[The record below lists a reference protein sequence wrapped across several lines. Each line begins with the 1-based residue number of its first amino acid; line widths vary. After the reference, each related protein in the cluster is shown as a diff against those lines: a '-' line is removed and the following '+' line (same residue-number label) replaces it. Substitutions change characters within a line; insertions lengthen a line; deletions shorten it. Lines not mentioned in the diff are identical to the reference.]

1 MIFRHS
7 VLLTVDNDAV
17 LLTGEAKVNFY
28 YIPASSLEN
37 KYVGTGAKHV
47 RDVFSKCRIALFN
60 RNWRNK
66 FLNLCLFP
74 FIIVFLDEKYQV

>member
-7 VLLTVDNDAV
+7 VLVTFYNDAV
-17 LLTGEAKVNFY
+17 LMTGEAKVNFY

-47 RDVFSKCRIALFN
+47 RDVFSKCPRTVFN
-60 RNWRNK
+60 RNWRN
-66 FLNLCLFP
+66 
-74 FIIVFLDEKYQV
+74 

>member
-1 MIFRHS
+1 MIFLHS
-7 VLLTVDNDAV
+7 VLVHVTVYIDAV

-47 RDVFSKCRIALFN
+47 RDVFSECRIALFN
-60 RNWRNK
+60 RRGRNK
-66 FLNLCLFP
+66 L
-74 FIIVFLDEKYQV
+74 

>member
-47 RDVFSKCRIALFN
+47 RDVFSKCPRTVFY
-60 RNWRNK
+60 RRGKNK
-66 FLNLCLFP
+66 L
-74 FIIVFLDEKYQV
+74 

>member
-1 MIFRHS
+1 MIFLHS
-7 VLLTVDNDAV
+7 VLVTVYIDAA

-47 RDVFSKCRIALFN
+47 RDVFSECSRTVFN
-60 RNWRNK
+60 RRGRNK
-66 FLNLCLFP
+66 L
-74 FIIVFLDEKYQV
+74 